1 MKKIK
6 QCEIWLVNLIPIR
19 GSEQAGTRPILVVS
33 GNLMNTHLNVVI
45 CCPLTSKIKNYKGNI
60 ILEPNK
66 RNNLTVPSEVMTF
79 HIRSISKER
88 FIKRVGEISE
98 EELKELKQY
107 LDDILRY

>member
-6 QCEIWLVNLIPIR
+6 QCEIWLVNLNPIK
-19 GSEQAGTRPILVVS
+19 GSEQAGTRPVLVVS
-33 GNLMNTHLNVVI
+33 GNLMNKHLNVVI

-60 ILEPNK
+60 ILTPDKN
-66 RNNLTVPSEVMTF
+66 NNLTVPSEVMTF

-88 FIKRVGEISE
+88 LIKKIGEVSNSE
-98 EELKELKQY
+98 LNELKQY